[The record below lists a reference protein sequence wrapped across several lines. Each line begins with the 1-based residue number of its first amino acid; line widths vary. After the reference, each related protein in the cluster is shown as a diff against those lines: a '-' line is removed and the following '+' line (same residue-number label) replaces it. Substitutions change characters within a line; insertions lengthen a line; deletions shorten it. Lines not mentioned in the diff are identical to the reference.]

1 MANGRVHTQPRVT
14 MQHPITRAAQVAV
27 LALMPAI
34 LTLATLSACSE
45 PSSTSAAVVVRDSSG
60 VTIVEQDLAQLTSTC
75 TIGAQPT
82 LSIGVEE
89 GEAEYMLAGLFGA
102 VRLSDGRIVLAQR
115 STHDIRYYDST
126 GTFLRASGRQGRG
139 PGEFAD
145 PFYLHVLPGDTVYAG
160 DYDPWQFLVFDPEG
174 NWVRSVSPVPP
185 FLNSPSPRGVLSDGQ
200 LVLGKEDRLG
210 DEDPTT
216 FPLRYVD
223 VMRFDADGTL
233 RDTLG
238 RFANGRYGKV
248 DPDPRLPFI
257 FPLFESFL
265 QFEARDERVVI
276 GHASATELRIHRVDT
291 AFTLERI
298 LRWNDG
304 PRDITSEDIA
314 AEREAFA
321 ARYPDLAP
329 PMYAMLVEPMV
340 SEARPVAEQFPAF
353 GQLRIGTDNR
363 LWIREYPRPRADT
376 TTYRW
381 LAFQP
386 DGTFACRLTT
396 PRYNQ
401 FYEFGADYVLV
412 RDPDSLGVERV
423 RLFPLGGP

>member
-1 MANGRVHTQPRVT
+1 VPSPTVNRRSAGLTRS
-14 MQHPITRAAQVAV
+14 TRAV
-27 LALMPAI
+27 L
-34 LTLATLSACSE
+34 LTI
-45 PSSTSAAVVVRDSSG
+45 AAVAACGESPAPGTPVTVRDSSG

-89 GEAEYMLAGLFGA
+89 GEPEYMLSGLFGA

-139 PGEFAD
+139 PGEFSD

-160 DYDPWQFLVFDPEG
+160 DYDPWQFLVFDPDG
-174 NWVRSVSPVPP
+174 NWVRSVSPTPP
-185 FLNSPSPRGVLSDGQ
+185 FLNSPSTRGVMSDGQ
-200 LVLGKEDRLG
+200 LVLGREDRFSDG
-210 DEDPTT
+210 DATT
-216 FPLRYVD
+216 FPLRHVD

-257 FPLFESFL
+257 PPMFESFL
-265 QFEARDERVVI
+265 QFEARDDRVVI
-276 GHASATELRIHRVDT
+276 GHASATELRIHRVDS

-304 PRDITSEDIA
+304 PRDITPEDID
-314 AEREAFA
+314 AERATLA

-329 PMYAMLVEPMV
+329 AMYAVLVEPMV
-340 SEARPVAEQFPAF
+340 SAARPVAEQFPAF
-353 GQLRIGTDNR
+353 GQLHIGTDNR

-412 RDPDSLGVERV
+412 RDADSLGVERV
-423 RLFPLGGP
+423 RQFPLRGP